1 MMSYD
6 ELRKGRGSRPSQIYS
21 TTTVTQNRLPCFLDI
36 SVGRLVVSEM
46 RRLHA
51 EDEVISIAW
60 TLMPDHL
67 HWLFQLGEQRGLA
80 QVMKSFK
87 ARSARRVNEALNKTG
102 ALWQR
107 AYYDHAI
114 REDEDIRKIARYI
127 ISNPLRSGLV
137 SDIGKYSLWD
147 AMWL

>member
-1 MMSYD
+1 
-6 ELRKGRGSRPSQIYS
+6 
-21 TTTVTQNRLPCFLDI
+21 
-36 SVGRLVVSEM
+36 
-46 RRLHA
+46 
-51 EDEVISIAW
+51 
-60 TLMPDHL
+60 
-67 HWLFQLGEQRGLA
+67 
-80 QVMKSFK
+80 VMKSFK
-87 ARSARRVNEALNKTG
+87 TRSAKRINEALNRTG